1 MKGAGCERYLRVE
14 QGRGVKG
21 GDGVTESPRGSRVTP
36 RGSLVTPRGSRVTP
50 QPRLTAVHR
59 DDGTVVLRE
68 AAQAG

>member
-36 RGSLVTPRGSRVTP
+36 

>member
-36 RGSLVTPRGSRVTP
+36 RGSRVTP

>member
-21 GDGVTESPRGSRVTP
+21 GDGVTESP